1 MVDLLRNPGKAIA
14 AVVLGVSLFLTAC
27 SDDGSGSSATTVGAP
42 TTAASGSATAK
53 VGVILPDTTS
63 SLRWETADR
72 PFLAEAFEAAG
83 VDYDIKNAEG
93 DPARMATIADQ
104 MISDGVDVL
113 LIVNLDSES
122 GAAIEQKAADAGV
135 KTIDYDRL
143 TLNGSA
149 AAYVSFDDVQVG
161 QRQGQG
167 LVDCV
172 DATGAKQPAI
182 AVLNGPP
189 TDLNAPLLAQG
200 YNSVIQPEFESGDWT
215 LVGEQTV
222 PDPQS
227 VGPVF
232 EQMLTNAGGK
242 VDGVLVPND
251 FLAGAVIGVLQKH
264 NLKVPVTGQDATVD
278 GLRNILTGD
287 QCMTVYKPV
296 KAEAA
301 AAAAAAIAL
310 ASGQDLST
318 TSTVKDIA
326 SGRDVPAVLVVPVAI
341 TIDNISVP
349 IDDELVSAED
359 VCRGLEQQCKA
370 AGIG

>member
-27 SDDGSGSSATTVGAP
+27 SDDGSGSSATTVGAA

-83 VDYDIKNAEG
+83 MDYDIKNAEG
-93 DPARMATIADQ
+93 DTARMATIAGQ
-104 MISDGVDVL
+104 MISDGATVL

-122 GAAIEQKAADAGV
+122 GAAIEKKAADAGV

-149 AAYVSFDDVQVG
+149 AAYVSFDDVKVG
-161 QRQGQG
+161 ELQGQG

-172 DATGAKQPAI
+172 DATGTEHPAI
-182 AVLNGPP
+182 VVLNGAP
-189 TDLNAPLLAQG
+189 TDVNAALFAQG
-200 YNSVIQPEFESGDWT
+200 YNSVLKPKLDSSEWT
-215 LVGEQTV
+215 LIGDQSV

-227 VGPVF
+227 AGTIF
-232 EQMLTNAGGK
+232 EQMLTTAGGK
-242 VDGVLVPND
+242 VDGVLAAND
-251 FLAGAVIGVLQKH
+251 SLGGAAIAVLQRN

-296 KAEAA
+296 KAEAD

-310 ASGQDLST
+310 ASGQEPAT
-318 TSTVKDIA
+318 TGTVKDIA
-326 SGRDVPAVLVVPVAI
+326 SGRDVPAVLVAPVAI

-349 IDDELVSAED
+349 IDDELVSADD